1 MNIEWKLKI
10 EHKDKPTIRW
20 KEELMNVKSVG
31 DLYYNTKWGY
41 FDLMIYEGGFDTD
54 NGSEYEKHYD
64 DDGNFDEEGY
74 EYEVFGMDVKDFL
87 EKLKY
92 CDGDFDWKEMN

>member
-20 KEELMNVKSVG
+20 KEELMNVKSVE

-54 NGSEYEKHYD
+54 NGSEYEKHYG

-74 EYEVFGMDVKDFL
+74 EDEVFGMDVKDFL